1 MEMLNRIY
9 EGFVSEDEVFA
20 FLREV
25 NYVKESVVKVIRFK
39 NMYYVVGV
47 DLETKFVAGKDM
59 IFVTDAKFMTMMD
72 LNRFKSLKPE
82 FPIIQEARYNYLD
95 GFYREMIKEDFDLC
109 VYSIEGDGDF
119 VMLCEANDSSNAYVV
134 NLGMTF
140 CKISYNKGQLNLL
153 DRYVKDSYLYETE
166 LYDKYINVQAVY
178 PSLNMAIFKYQNKS
192 ELVRTRID
200 YTENG
205 PVLVLQ
211 DNKFGIKKPIS
222 IKGNGKQEVA
232 SDNKEIINENV
243 FEKIIY
249 ELSNIKDG
257 KSYYG
262 FHDVVSDVDDILNDL
277 LLEMDKGESELAKAM
292 LSYNIGDFVI
302 KIIKKDTFKKMDDCL
317 LSVATIIGETSNE
330 LLTPT
335 QKMIKNVYIKKKNK
349 Q

>member
-9 EGFVSEDEVFA
+9 KGFVSEDEVFT
-20 FLREV
+20 FLKEI
-25 NYVKESVVKVIRFK
+25 NYTKESVVKVIKFK
-39 NMYYVVGV
+39 GMYYVVGV
-47 DLETKFVAGKDM
+47 DLETRFVAGKDM

-119 VMLCEANDSSNAYVV
+119 LMLCESNDSSNAYVV

-140 CKISYNKGQLNLL
+140 CKISYSRGQLGLL

-178 PSLNMAIFKYQNKS
+178 PSLNTVVFKYQNKN
-192 ELVRTRID
+192 EVVRTRID

-205 PVLVLQ
+205 AVLVLQ
-211 DNKFGIKKPIS
+211 DNKFGIKKPINVKS
-222 IKGNGKQEVA
+222 ANKQ
-232 SDNKEIINENV
+232 DNTVVNKQV
-243 FEKIIY
+243 VDDGMFEKVIY

-262 FHDVVSDVDDILNDL
+262 FHDVVRDADEILNDL
-277 LLEMDKGESELAKAM
+277 FLEMDKGESELAKAM
-292 LSYNIGDFVI
+292 LSYNIGDFI
-302 KIIKKDTFKKMDDCL
+302 IRIIKKDKFKKIDDCL
-317 LSVATIIGETSNE
+317 LSVATIIGETSKD

-335 QKMIKNVYIKKKNK
+335 QKMIKKVYMEQNKN
-349 Q
+349 